1 LSMEW
6 VDSLQQVVFEQLILP
21 LMLALGL
28 DAQIE
33 EGYGAAL
40 WLLVGLAQ
48 LVVLIVVLAPLQ
60 RLWPVE
66 RADPS
71 DPKSRAGIRAAVRP
85 DVIYTVIHRLGLFRA
100 VLFISLEPLWSSGL
114 GLLRTW
120 GLPSWHLDALW
131 PGVTDLPWISFLIY
145 LLVFDFLGWLLHWLQ
160 HRWGWWWQLHALHHS
175 QRHMTVWT
183 DNRNHFLDDVIHD
196 LAFVFL
202 GLIIG
207 VAPAQFVAV
216 VAVMQLVENLAHANL
231 RLSFGPWG
239 DRLLVSPMFH
249 RRHHAME
256 TIEEFNGDRTAA
268 VRGCNYGVLFP
279 VWDQLFR
286 TADHRAGYWPT
297 GLRDQ
302 LPEHGGR
309 DYGQGFWAQ
318 QGRGFLRLLG
328 RA

>member
-1 LSMEW
+1 MEW
-6 VDSLQQVVFEQLILP
+6 LDRLQQGVFEHLILP
-21 LMLALGL
+21 IMLAMGL

-33 EGYGAAL
+33 DGYVGAL
-40 WLLVGLAQ
+40 WLLAGLAQ
-48 LVVLIVVLAPLQ
+48 LAVVALVLSPLQ
-60 RLWPVE
+60 RWKPAE
-66 RADPS
+66 RVD
-71 DPKSRAGIRAAVRP
+71 DRDAGAKAALRTAIRP
-85 DVIYTVIHRLGLFRA
+85 DILYTLIHRLGLFRA
-100 VLFISLEPLWSSGL
+100 VLFISLEPVWSAAL

-120 GLPSWHLDALW
+120 GLPSWHLDSLW
-131 PGVTDLPWISFLIY
+131 PSVSDVAWVSFLIY

-183 DNRNHFLDDVIHD
+183 DNRNHLLDDVLHD
-196 LAFVFL
+196 LVFVFV
-202 GLIIG
+202 GLVIG

-216 VAVMQLVENLAHANL
+216 VAVMQLMENLSHANL
-231 RLSFGPWG
+231 RLSFGHVG

-256 TIEEFNGDRTAA
+256 LPEEFHGDRAAA

-279 VWDQLFR
+279 FWDQLFG
-286 TADHRAGYWPT
+286 TADHREGYWPT

-318 QGRGFLRLLG
+318 QRLGLMRLLG